1 VSSADAG
8 MATLQYVLAAALSL
22 VVFVL
27 LANVIVDL
35 YARGAVRAA
44 VDEAARAG
52 ARVDA
57 TVAEC
62 AARADDVLA
71 GLVGSR
77 LRSGV
82 DVACSDT
89 GATVSA
95 RAHVRLPGWLVLV
108 PDWRFSIVATAVKER
123 SP

>member
-1 VSSADAG
+1 
-8 MATLQYVLAAALSL
+8 MATVQYVLAIALSL
-22 VVFVL
+22 VVFVM

-52 ARVDA
+52 SRVDA
-57 TVAEC
+57 TPAEC
-62 AARADDVLA
+62 QARARAVLA
-71 GLVGSR
+71 GLIGAR

-82 DVACSDT
+82 EVTCSET
-89 GATVSA
+89 RAAVSA
-95 RAHVRLPGWLVLV
+95 RADVRLGAWLAFV
-108 PDWRFSIVATAVKER
+108 PDWSFSLVGTAVKER

>member
-1 VSSADAG
+1 
-8 MATLQYVLAAALSL
+8 MATLQYVLATALSL

-57 TVAEC
+57 TPAEC
-62 AARADDVLA
+62 AARAHDVLA

-82 DVACSDT
+82 DVVCSEA

-95 RAHVRLPGWLVLV
+95 RADVRLPGWLVLV
-108 PDWRFSIVATAVKER
+108 PDWRFSIVATSVKER